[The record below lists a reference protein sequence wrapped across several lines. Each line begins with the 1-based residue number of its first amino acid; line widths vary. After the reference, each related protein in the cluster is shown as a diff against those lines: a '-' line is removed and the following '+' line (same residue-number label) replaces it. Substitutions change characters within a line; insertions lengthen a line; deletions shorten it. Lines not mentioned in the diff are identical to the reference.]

1 MVLLFIPG
9 LLKLHPHREELHVA
23 LQFTPGLPK
32 SHQLQ
37 EDLSLVVIFIPQDL
51 SLHHFKVE
59 VLREPHLEV
68 LEVLQNE
75 GQRHHHRH
83 LEGKLPVLYILES
96 CQAHHLEA

>member
-1 MVLLFIPG
+1 MAHPFI
-9 LLKLHPHREELHVA
+9 
-23 LQFTPGLPK
+23 PGLPK
-32 SHQLQ
+32 SHQLP
-37 EDLSLVVIFIPQDL
+37 EDLCLAVMFVPQGL

-83 LEGKLPVLYILES
+83 LEGLLPALYILDS
-96 CQAHHLEA
+96 SQAHHLKASLKVWPDAP

>member
-23 LQFTPGLPK
+23 LQFIPGLPK

-37 EDLSLVVIFIPQDL
+37 EELSLVVIFVPQDL

-59 VLREPHLEV
+59 VLREPHPEV

-83 LEGKLPVLYILES
+83 LEGKLPVPYILEG
-96 CQAHHLEA
+96 CQAHHLRA